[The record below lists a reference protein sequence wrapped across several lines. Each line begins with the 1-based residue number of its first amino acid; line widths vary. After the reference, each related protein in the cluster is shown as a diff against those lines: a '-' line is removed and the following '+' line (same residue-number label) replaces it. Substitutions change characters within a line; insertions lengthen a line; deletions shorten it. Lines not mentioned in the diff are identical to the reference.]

1 MPSFH
6 DILLSLFPPFLR
18 FCLLAVSFI
27 MHQTSSLSCTSLP
40 NLPAPLLR
48 YRRSRFRYSLLY
60 SVFLLVSCLAF
71 PRPLRIGDL

>member
-1 MPSFH
+1 MPLFH
-6 DILLSLFPPFLR
+6 DFLVSLFPLFLK

-27 MHQTSSLSCTSLP
+27 MHKTSSLSCTSLH
-40 NLPAPLLR
+40 NLPALLLR
-48 YRRSRFRYSLLY
+48 YRRSRSRYSLSS